1 MAKIVI
7 VEDHQVLRDIYHKK
21 FASAGYQV
29 VTAANK
35 HDGLEAISR
44 TKPDLVLLDLQ
55 LPDGNGI
62 EVLKT
67 LRADQKFKDL
77 PVFISSNIE
86 WWADEAAEAGAT
98 AVVSKTT
105 HGPGELLRMADKL
118 ITPSPRTKDDDL
130 TIIDLKPGSSID
142 RKKPSNSHRF
152 AIYAEKFDAH
162 NLEDSD
168 WRFIESTFQ
177 TQVDRYKR
185 YKIERDD
192 ALAMDKMENHGIQKK
207 NGKPTP
213 VPALRSGHR

>member
-1 MAKIVI
+1 MTKIVI
-7 VEDHQVLRDIYHKK
+7 VEDHQVLRDVYHKK

-35 HDGLEAISR
+35 HDGLEAINR

-118 ITPSPRTKDDDL
+118 IPSSPRSNGNDPAITNGK
-130 TIIDLKPGSSID
+130 KSESID
-142 RKKPSNSHRF
+142 RKKSPYLN
-152 AIYAEKFDAH
+152 
-162 NLEDSD
+162 
-168 WRFIESTFQ
+168 
-177 TQVDRYKR
+177 
-185 YKIERDD
+185 
-192 ALAMDKMENHGIQKK
+192 
-207 NGKPTP
+207 
-213 VPALRSGHR
+213 